1 MSEDM
6 GTKIIANLEANSKQR
21 NVVYDSDYVSPTI
34 MAACGMGGGNAPL
47 VIEIIPLGKRG
58 KEECQKTKK

>member
-34 MAACGMGGGNAPL
+34 MAACGMGG
-47 VIEIIPLGKRG
+47 
-58 KEECQKTKK
+58 